1 MDVSLIETL
10 IEEHGKDLY
19 NFCKRITYNEFD
31 AEELYQDTFLKA
43 MDAAER
49 IDVNNNP
56 KSYLLSI
63 AVSLW
68 NNKKRKYARRNRIAP
83 TDSLDDENNFSV
95 AADTNTPE
103 DRVLQKELY
112 KTVNNCINELDD
124 KMRIP
129 IVLYYNSGLSV
140 EKIAE
145 IIKCPQGTVKSRL
158 HKARNLLRERLE
170 VYGIDGF

>member
-1 MDVSLIETL
+1 MDVSMIETL
-10 IEEHGKDLY
+10 IDEHGKDIY
-19 NFCKRITYNEFD
+19 NFCKKLTYSEFD

-83 TDSLDDENNFSV
+83 TDSLDDENNYST
-95 AADTNTPE
+95 AADRNTPE
-103 DRVLQKELY
+103 EELLQKELY
-112 KTVNNCINELDD
+112 KTVNQCINELDE
-124 KMRIP
+124 KMRVP
-129 IVLYYNSGLSV
+129 IILYYHSGLSV
-140 EKIAE
+140 EKISE

-158 HKARNLLRERLE
+158 HKARTLLRERLE
-170 VYGIDGF
+170 VYGIEGF

>member
-19 NFCKRITYNEFD
+19 NFCKRLTYNEFD
-31 AEELYQDTFLKA
+31 ADELYQDTFLKA

-83 TDSLDDENNFSV
+83 TDSLDDENNSGV

-103 DRVLQKELY
+103 DQVLQKELY
-112 KTVNNCINELDD
+112 KTVNKCINELDD

-158 HKARNLLRERLE
+158 HKARTLLRERLE

>member
-1 MDVSLIETL
+1 MDASLIESL
-10 IEEHGKDLY
+10 IDEYGTEIFRFCRKLTYSEH
-19 NFCKRITYNEFD
+19 D

-43 MDAAER
+43 MDLNDK

-83 TDSLDDENNFSV
+83 SNSIDAEETHQIASGE
-95 AADTNTPE
+95 NTPE
-103 DRVLQKELY
+103 EALLKKELY
-112 KTVNNCINELDD
+112 QTLNKCIDALDE

-129 IVLYYNSGLSV
+129 IILFYNSQLSV

-145 IIKCPQGTVKSRL
+145 IMGCPSGTVKSRL
-158 HKARNLLRERLE
+158 HKARTLIKEQME

>member
-10 IEEHGKDLY
+10 IDEHGKDIY
-19 NFCKRITYNEFD
+19 NFCRRITYSEFD

-43 MDAAER
+43 MDAAGR

-83 TDSLDDENNFSV
+83 TDSLDDENNYAV
-95 AADTNTPE
+95 AADKNTPE
-103 DRVLQKELY
+103 EALLQKELY
-112 KTVNNCINELDD
+112 KTVNKCVSELDD

-145 IIKCPQGTVKSRL
+145 VIKCPPGTVKSRL
-158 HKARNLLRERLE
+158 HKARALLRDRLE
-170 VYGIDGF
+170 VYGIEGF